1 MSQPV
6 LNIRPLRAAAR
17 TDASVTLEVLV
28 TVDVPAVHT
37 RQPRPPLNL
46 ALVLDRSGSMGGE
59 KIAFA
64 REAAACLVRQLAP
77 EDRFSLTL
85 FDDQVEVLQPSTAMA
100 DPDPVLEAIRQIRPG
115 GCTHLAGGWE
125 AGRQQVADHRADGA
139 LNRILLVSDGQAN
152 RGESRVGA
160 LGGWAA
166 AAAAEGIGTT
176 TLGVGSDFHEHL
188 LEVMAREG
196 DGHYYF
202 IEDPAQLPG
211 IFAAELSGLTTLV
224 GERASIGLQP
234 GGRAE
239 VLEVMNALDRT
250 PRGGWKLANL
260 RSGARTNVVLRLRV
274 PPLDGQTQVLS
285 VRLAW
290 DEPGTTTR
298 HKLVAKLELEGLDP
312 AAWHRLPE
320 DDEVVRLVA
329 LLEASQSKRRVLQH
343 IDRGDRASV
352 AHELEQARRMVMAAP
367 AGADKDAELRG
378 LDALEHDYRA
388 GDDRKLRKRAG
399 AQAYNRE
406 RSRD

>member
-6 LNIRPLRAAAR
+6 LNIRPIRAAAR

-28 TVDVPAVHT
+28 TVDVPAVRS

-77 EDRFSLTL
+77 EDRFSLTV
-85 FDDQVEVLQPSTAMA
+85 FNDQVEVLQPSVAMSN
-100 DPDPVLEAIRQIRPG
+100 PDPVLEAIRQIRPG

-125 AGRQQVADHRADGA
+125 AGRQQVADHRAEGA
-139 LNRILLVSDGQAN
+139 LNRIMLVSDGMAN

-166 AAAAEGIGTT
+166 SAATEGISTT
-176 TLGVGSDFHEHL
+176 TLGVGSDFHEQL
-188 LEVMAREG
+188 LEAMAREG
-196 DGHYYF
+196 DGHYYY

-211 IFAAELSGLTTLV
+211 IFEAELSGMTTLV
-224 GERASIGLQP
+224 GERVSIGLQP

-239 VLEVMNALDRT
+239 VLEVLNALDRT

-260 RSGARTNVVLRLRV
+260 RSGARTSVVLRLRV
-274 PPLDGQTQVLS
+274 PPLDGPVEVLS

-290 DEPGTTTR
+290 DEPGTGTR
-298 HKLVAKLELEGLDP
+298 HKVVAKLALEGCDRD
-312 AAWHRLPE
+312 AWHRLPE

-343 IDRGDRASV
+343 IDRGDRDSV
-352 AHELEQARRMVMAAP
+352 ARELDQARRLVMAAP

-378 LDALEHDYRA
+378 LDALERDYLS